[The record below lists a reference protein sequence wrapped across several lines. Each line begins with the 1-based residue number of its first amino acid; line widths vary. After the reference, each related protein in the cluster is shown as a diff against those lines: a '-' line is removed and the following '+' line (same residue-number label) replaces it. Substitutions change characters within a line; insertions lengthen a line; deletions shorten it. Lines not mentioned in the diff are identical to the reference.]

1 MTDILFYH
9 LERQP
14 LEKVIPALLEKTLER
29 GWRAVIRAKT
39 AEKVQLLDEAL
50 WTYAEESFLP
60 HAVVSEPF
68 AEVEPIV
75 ITASMEEPNRP
86 DILFLVEGAEFPETV
101 TSYQRVVLLF
111 DGNDD
116 AALADARKA
125 WKEVR
130 ARGLDSTYWQQNENG
145 RWEKKAL

>member
-86 DILFLVEGAEFPETV
+86 DILFLVEGAEFSEAV

-145 RWEKKAL
+145 RWEKKA

>member
-29 GWRAVIRAKT
+29 GWRAMIRAKT

-86 DILFLVEGAEFPETV
+86 DILFLVEGVEFPEAV

-145 RWEKKAL
+145 RWEKKA

>member
-60 HAVVSEPF
+60 HAIASEPHV
-68 AEVEPIV
+68 EVEPIV

-101 TSYQRVVLLF
+101 ANYQRVVLLF

-130 ARGLDSTYWQQNENG
+130 ARGVDSTYWQQNENG
-145 RWEKKAL
+145 RWEKKA

>member
-39 AEKVQLLDEAL
+39 AEKVQLLDEVL

-60 HAVVSEPF
+60 HAVASEPHV
-68 AEVEPIV
+68 EVEPIV
-75 ITASMEEPNRP
+75 ITAGPIFCSWLKARNFLNRSR
-86 DILFLVEGAEFPETV
+86 II
-101 TSYQRVVLLF
+101 
-111 DGNDD
+111 N
-116 AALADARKA
+116 A
-125 WKEVR
+125 WYCCLM
-130 ARGLDSTYWQQNENG
+130 AMMMSH
-145 RWEKKAL
+145 

>member
-39 AEKVQLLDEAL
+39 ADKVQLLDEVL

-60 HAVVSEPF
+60 HAVASEPHV
-68 AEVEPIV
+68 EVEPIV
-75 ITASMEEPNRP
+75 ITASIEEPNRP
-86 DILFLVEGAEFPETV
+86 DILFLVEGAEFPESV
-101 TSYQRVVLLF
+101 SNYQRVVLLF

-116 AALADARKA
+116 VALADARKA

-130 ARGLDSTYWQQNENG
+130 GRGLDSTYWQQNENG
-145 RWEKKAL
+145 RWEKKA

>member
-29 GWRAVIRAKT
+29 GWRAVVRAKS
-39 AEKVQLLDEAL
+39 ADKVQLLDEAL
-50 WTYAEESFLP
+50 WSYSEESFLP
-60 HAVVSEPF
+60 HAVASEPY
-68 AEVEPIV
+68 AEIEPI
-75 ITASMEEPNRP
+75 ILTATQDEPNRP
-86 DILFLVEGAEFPETV
+86 DILCLVEGAEFPEKV
-101 TSYQRVVLLF
+101 ESYQRVVLLF

-116 AALADARKA
+116 VALSDARKA

-130 ARGLDSTYWQQNENG
+130 GRGLESTYWQQSESG
-145 RWEKKAL
+145 RWEKKA

>member
-60 HAVVSEPF
+60 HAVASEPHV
-68 AEVEPIV
+68 EVEPIV
-75 ITASMEEPNRP
+75 ITASIEEPNRP
-86 DILFLVEGAEFPETV
+86 DILFLVEGAEFPESV
-101 TSYQRVVLLF
+101 SNYQRVVLLF

-130 ARGLDSTYWQQNENG
+130 GRGLDSTYWQQNENG
-145 RWEKKAL
+145 RWEKKA

>member
-39 AEKVQLLDEAL
+39 AEKVQVLDEAL

-86 DILFLVEGAEFPETV
+86 DILFLVEGAEFPEAV

-145 RWEKKAL
+145 RWEKKA

>member
-86 DILFLVEGAEFPETV
+86 DILFLVEGVEFPEAV

-145 RWEKKAL
+145 RWEKKA

>member
-60 HAVVSEPF
+60 HAVATEPHV
-68 AEVEPIV
+68 EVEPIV

-86 DILFLVEGAEFPETV
+86 DILFLVEGAEFPESV
-101 TSYQRVVLLF
+101 SNYQRVVLLF

-130 ARGLDSTYWQQNENG
+130 SRGLDSTYWQQNDNG
-145 RWEKKAL
+145 RWEKKA

>member
-86 DILFLVEGAEFPETV
+86 DILFLVEGAEFPEAF

-145 RWEKKAL
+145 RWEKKA

>member
-14 LEKVIPALLEKTLER
+14 LEKVIPSLLEKTLER

-39 AEKVQLLDEAL
+39 PEKVQLLDEAL

-60 HAVVSEPF
+60 HAVATEPHVV
-68 AEVEPIV
+68 VEPIV

-86 DILFLVEGAEFPETV
+86 DILFLVEGAEFPESV
-101 TSYQRVVLLF
+101 SNYQRVVLLF

-116 AALADARKA
+116 AALTEARKA

-130 ARGLDSTYWQQNENG
+130 SRGLDSTYWQQNDNG
-145 RWEKKAL
+145 RWEKKA

>member
-86 DILFLVEGAEFPETV
+86 DILFLVEGAEFPEAV

-145 RWEKKAL
+145 RWEKKA